1 MNDMLCSPAFRPIAR
16 HGLNALFLPF
26 LGLQKQAAEALNE
39 YLDGIQ
45 GFEDSEQP
53 HIDKTNVVV
62 MSSQSLVRTGARPTC
77 ARSPAPP
84 PPRSHA
90 PPLPRSHTHSH
101 THTPTHTL
109 APPLPRPHAHTHTR
123 APRSFARSRSTR

>member
-77 ARSPAPP
+77 ARSPA
-84 PPRSHA
+84 HT
-90 PPLPRSHTHSH
+90 LPRS
-101 THTPTHTL
+101 
-109 APPLPRPHAHTHTR
+109 HAHTHTR